1 MQHQA
6 TYSLRLC
13 LLLTLGNHA
22 YVTVKTDTMTFVV
35 YFRYDPEGQGY
46 IDHQHFLIM
55 MGKTFA
61 PGDNKGFS
69 TRVVEDSCNTI
80 SAHHKNQLQKQ

>member
-1 MQHQA
+1 M
-6 TYSLRLC
+6 TTESD
-13 LLLTLGNHA
+13 TL
-22 YVTVKTDTMTFVV
+22 TFVV
-35 YFRYDPEGQGY
+35 NSRYDPEGQGY

-55 MGKTFA
+55 MGKAFA

-69 TRVVEDSCNTI
+69 TRVVEDSYNTI